1 MSNIKIREAQ
11 TSDAAAITD
20 IYNYYVRETLIT
32 FDLDEVPITFFEEK
46 IPKLKQNYP
55 FIVATIDDIV
65 IGYAYAS
72 QWKQK
77 QAYKHTAESTIYMH
91 PDNTSKGIGL
101 RLYNALL
108 SSMPLFD
115 LVTAIGGITIPNDA
129 SVRLHEKLGFEKVA
143 EFKNVGF
150 KFDQWINVGYW
161 QKHVV

>member
-1 MSNIKIREAQ
+1 MSAITIREVQ
-11 TSDAAAITD
+11 ITDAAAIAD
-20 IYNYYVRETLIT
+20 IYNYYVRETIIT
-32 FDLDEVPITFFEEK
+32 FDLDEAPVSFFEEK
-46 IPKLKQNYP
+46 IPTLKASYP
-55 FIVATIDDIV
+55 YIVATEDEMV

-77 QAYKHTAESTIYMH
+77 QAYKHTAETTIYMH
-91 PDNTSKGIGL
+91 PDSTAKGVGL

-115 LVTAIGGITIPNDA
+115 LATAIGGITIPNEA
-129 SVRLHEKLGFEKVA
+129 SVKLHEKLGFEKVA

-150 KFDQWINVGYW
+150 KFDKWINVGYW